1 MTKISLLISFTSLW
15 HGTRTSTCVSG
26 GVALSLIDLMF
37 LAESGKEVFSPQCSL
52 ISSWSPL
59 RWFEQACAMQMTW
72 FCLLLHLKLWGWCCA
87 VVRILL
93 LIAALSSNP
102 PRFRYLLSPVL
113 HLPHALLAFIL
124 VVSHFPSWHRFTSW
138 QPSLQSQ
145 WCWGYQFQTPWYVKE
160 GQLLTC
166 YLPKS
171 WSLHSNPSLSILL
184 LSSLWLWTLVP
195 PMPCSSEHWSWFQ

>member
-1 MTKISLLISFTSLW
+1 
-15 HGTRTSTCVSG
+15 
-26 GVALSLIDLMF
+26 
-37 LAESGKEVFSPQCSL
+37 
-52 ISSWSPL
+52 
-59 RWFEQACAMQMTW
+59 MQMT
-72 FCLLLHLKLWGWCCA
+72 LLLHLKLWGWCCA

-102 PRFRYLLSPVL
+102 PRICYLLSPVL

-171 WSLHSNPSLSILL
+171 WSLYSNPSLSILL

-195 PMPCSSEHWSWFQ
+195 PMPCSSEHWKLVSVKFSVESGFFLPIVTPALFTLNCQSSQLIQHHLSLFEFPSACCYIFPPDPCLFKPFSWLLSCFFCG

>member
-1 MTKISLLISFTSLW
+1 MTRFSGTFKVNSILRVGQGTRAVNPGKLAGMTKISLLISFTSLW

-52 ISSWSPL
+52 ISSWSSL

-124 VVSHFPSWHRFTSW
+124 VVSHFPFLAPFHILATFITISVMLRISI
-138 QPSLQSQ
+138 PNSVI
-145 WCWGYQFQTPWYVKE
+145 CWGRPIAY
-160 GQLLTC
+160 LL
-166 YLPKS
+166 
-171 WSLHSNPSLSILL
+171 PSQE
-184 LSSLWLWTLVP
+184 LVP
-195 PMPCSSEHWSWFQ
+195 LF